1 MAEMPRAAGRSA
13 TASGGGATGKEAGE
27 EAKRSKQTDAVV
39 DVMLR
44 AGHMQ
49 VAAMTATSRFL
60 SLWAQT
66 ADRYAQS
73 LGTEICDVIEGRTA
87 SGEGVTRFADATASY
102 LRELTELPGQAVRHY
117 EEQIAKEPRNRA
129 PRTRRARAKG

>member
-1 MAEMPRAAGRSA
+1 MAEEAQRS
-13 TASGGGATGKEAGE
+13 GNGAGE
-27 EAKRSKQTDAVV
+27 KATTRARSDEGSKQADAVV

-49 VAAMTATSRFL
+49 VAAMTATSRLL
-60 SLWAQT
+60 SLWAQS

-73 LGTEICDVIEGRTA
+73 LGSEICDVLEGRTA
-87 SGEGVTRFADATASY
+87 SGEAVTRFADSTAAY
-102 LRELTELPGQAVRHY
+102 LRELTELPGAAVRHY

-129 PRTRRARAKG
+129 PRARRARAKA

>member
-1 MAEMPRAAGRSA
+1 MAEQPRQPGA
-13 TASGGGATGKEAGE
+13 GGGEGATTRARTDE
-27 EAKRSKQTDAVV
+27 RSKQTDAVV

-49 VAAMTATSRFL
+49 VAAMTATSRLL
-60 SLWAQT
+60 SLWAQS

-73 LGTEICDVIEGRTA
+73 LGTEICDVLEGRTA
-87 SGEGVTRFADATASY
+87 SGEAVTRFADSTAAY
-102 LRELTELPGQAVRHY
+102 LRELTELPGAAVRHY

-129 PRTRRARAKG
+129 PRARRARVKA